1 MRTAGL
7 SWSPGPSWARCSV
20 ALVLFASVILTPVEM
35 HAADAGT
42 AKDVYG
48 ARCAV
53 CHGADRGGYIGPALN
68 REALKRFTEGQL
80 VAKIKT
86 GGVGT
91 LMPRH
96 ARFFEILSEAQ
107 MAALAH
113 LIKTNPNEEVFWG
126 LADIAASLTVHVA
139 DENALPANP
148 VYDIDDMDDLMAV
161 MARGRF
167 AAGDA
172 AKAVF
177 FDGRTNTKVG
187 EVPTRFA
194 PHILDYHPID
204 ERWAYL
210 TTDAGYVYK
219 IDLYSLQAVRSVRVG
234 LNGVSLAISRD
245 GRYIAAGSYIP
256 NTAVILDAVTL
267 APLKQFQLRGTDP
280 DGREVESDSGVIL
293 GTPYADVF
301 VMALEQSGQVWS
313 VDLSRRGF
321 PVTKIENVGR
331 HLHDAFLS
339 PSGRYMAISS
349 YDDNTI
355 TAIDL
360 RDMQIVR
367 KMPAGRQP
375 HVGSGAIIQRD
386 GRTLGIGTNIGTP
399 PSGENFVT
407 VFDMDTFEVVKQIPV
422 LGPTESPAAHP
433 KAPYIAVDIVG
444 AAGAAKIQFI
454 DKKTLDV
461 VKTVSVGGHS
471 HFPEY
476 TARGD
481 YLYVSAGY
489 EGDGVVIYR
498 ADTLEKVDSFPVE
511 VPAGIFSHVRAR
523 TVAVGLEPTR

>member
-1 MRTAGL
+1 VKNARL
-7 SWSPGPSWARCSV
+7 SWTRRTV
-20 ALVLFASVILTPVEM
+20 ATLLFVAAIFVPTGA
-35 HAADAGT
+35 HAADTDA
-42 AKDVYG
+42 AKELY
-48 ARCAV
+48 AAKCAV
-53 CHGADRGGYIGPALN
+53 CHGGDRGGYIGPALN
-68 REALKRFTEGQL
+68 PQSLKRFTEGQL

-96 ARFFEILSEAQ
+96 AQFFEILSDQ
-107 MAALAH
+107 QISTLAH
-113 LIKTNPNEEVFWG
+113 LIKTAPQEVASWS
-126 LADIAASLTVHVA
+126 LADITASLTVHVA
-139 DENALPANP
+139 DETTLPTKP
-148 VYDIDDMDDLMAV
+148 TYDIADMDDLMAV
-161 MARGRF
+161 MARGRY

-172 AKAVF
+172 TKAVF

-187 EVPTRFA
+187 EVVTRFA
-194 PHILDYHPID
+194 PHLLDYHPID

-210 TTDAGYVYK
+210 TTDAGYVFK

-245 GRYIAAGSYIP
+245 GRYVAAGSYIP

-267 APLKQFQLRGTDP
+267 APVKLLQLKGTDP
-280 DGREVESDSGVIL
+280 DGHVVESDSGVIL

-301 VMALEQSGQVWS
+301 VMALEQSGQVWV
-313 VDLSRRGF
+313 VDLSQPGL
-321 PVTKIENVGR
+321 PITKIPNVGR

-339 PSGRYMAISS
+339 PSGRYVAMSS
-349 YDDNTI
+349 YDDNVI

-360 RDMQIVR
+360 RDMKIVR

-433 KAPYIAVDIVG
+433 KAPYIVVDIVG

-454 DKKTLDV
+454 DKTSLEVAKTI
-461 VKTVSVGGHS
+461 SVGGHS

-489 EGDGVVIYR
+489 GGDRVVIYR
-498 ADTLEKVDSFPVE
+498 SDTLKKVKSFALE
-511 VPAGIFSHVRAR
+511 VPAGIYSHVRAR
-523 TVAVGLEPTR
+523 TVAVGLEPMRP